1 VAEEQGIY
9 RSEVM
14 EIFGALADIESDLIR
29 VLQYLE
35 EDDEQ
40 EEEEEDL

>member
-1 VAEEQGIY
+1 VEEQQGIY
-9 RSEVM
+9 RSEVI
-14 EIFGALADIESDLIR
+14 EIFGALADIKADLIR
-29 VLQYLE
+29 VLQYLD